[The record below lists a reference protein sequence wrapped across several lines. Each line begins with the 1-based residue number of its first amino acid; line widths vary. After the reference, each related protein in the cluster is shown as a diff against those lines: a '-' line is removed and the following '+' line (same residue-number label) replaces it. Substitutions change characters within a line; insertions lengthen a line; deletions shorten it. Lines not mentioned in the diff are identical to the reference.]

1 MALSKAG
8 IPIAGASFLTDI
20 KDLMVMEAKVLL
32 PTLIT
37 DMFIFYP
44 IRKPNWHTP
53 MQTPK

>member
-8 IPIAGASFLTDI
+8 MPIAGASVLTDV
-20 KDLMVMEAKVLL
+20 KELMVMEAKVLL

-44 IRKPNWHTP
+44 IRKTNWHIL